1 MKKFAVLVAGGSGS
15 RMKTDLPKQFL
26 SLKER
31 PLLFYTINSFLK
43 AADDISIIL
52 VLPQDFIEMGNEI
65 INQYF
70 KGKDIIVTAGGQTR
84 FHSVKNGL
92 QMINE
97 DSVVLVHD
105 VVRCLVT
112 EDLINRSIVAAIEKG
127 AVVPVIS
134 SRDSVRMITG
144 SKNNSIERSTL
155 KLVQTPQTFL
165 SKNLISAFEAEY
177 NEMFTDEAAVMEA
190 AGYEIHLIEGE
201 ENNIKITFPIDFV
214 LAEKILE
221 NK

>member
-105 VVRCLVT
+105 AVRCLVT

>member
-43 AADDISIIL
+43 AADDITIIL
-52 VLPQDFIEMGNEI
+52 VLPRDFIDMGNEI

-105 VVRCLVT
+105 AVRCLVT

-144 SKNNSIERSTL
+144 SKNNSIERSTV
-155 KLVQTPQTFL
+155 KLVQTPQAFL

-190 AGYEIHLIEGE
+190 AGFEIHLIEGE

>member
-26 SLKER
+26 LLKEK
-31 PLLFYTINSFLK
+31 PLLFYTINSFLN
-43 AADDISIIL
+43 AADDITIIL

-92 QMINE
+92 QMIDE
-97 DSVVLVHD
+97 DGVVLVHD
-105 VVRCLVT
+105 AVRCLVT
-112 EDLINRSIVAAIEKG
+112 KDLINRSIVAAIEKG
-127 AVVPVIS
+127 IVVPVIS
-134 SRDSVRMITG
+134 SRDSVRIVAG
-144 SKNNSIERSTL
+144 SKNNSIERSTV
-155 KLVQTPQTFL
+155 KMVQTPQAFL
-165 SKNLISAFEAEY
+165 SKNLISAFEVEY

-221 NK
+221 NQ

>member
-26 SLKER
+26 LLKEK
-31 PLLFYTINSFLK
+31 PLLFYTINSFLN
-43 AADDISIIL
+43 AADNITIIL
-52 VLPQDFIEMGNEI
+52 VLPQDFIEMGNKI

-92 QMINE
+92 QMIDE
-97 DSVVLVHD
+97 DGVVLVHD
-105 VVRCLVT
+105 AVRCLVT
-112 EDLINRSIVAAIEKG
+112 KDLINRIIVAAIEKG
-127 AVVPVIS
+127 IVVPVIS
-134 SRDSVRMITG
+134 SRDSVRIITG
-144 SKNNSIERSTL
+144 SKNISIERSTV
-155 KLVQTPQTFL
+155 KMVQTPQAFL
-165 SKNLISAFEAEY
+165 SKNLISAFEVEY

-221 NK
+221 NL